1 MNFSSQDAAYALL
14 SLGLG
19 PHTGV
24 GFGLG
29 IALGSE
35 VESDGLHLGVDWVS
49 DSEQPVFL
57 NTTESDNLSF
67 NNTRDDYDR

>member
-1 MNFSSQDAAYALL
+1 MNFSSQDAAHALL

-19 PHTGV
+19 PHTGI
-24 GFGLG
+24 GSGLG

-35 VESDGLHLGVDWVS
+35 VESGGLHSGVDWVS